1 MVEHSKSKSTQPR
14 FTNRCV
20 TLYNICLYYSKSDLD
35 TLDALVS
42 PPSDDAEVDLG
53 GGGAAELFGE
63 RVQDSLPDPRVLVID
78 IGRGSRV
85 LKNNRSSFR
94 KRKQI
99 FSSASLL
106 TSLDLITVLPGWTPF
121 GIGKRVI
128 LTSHV

>member
-63 RVQDSLPDPRVLVID
+63 GVQDSLPDPRVLVID

-85 LKNNRSSFR
+85 LKNNRSLFR
-94 KRKQI
+94 KRKQSFS
-99 FSSASLL
+99 FSSLS
-106 TSLDLITVLPGWTPF
+106 TSLDLITGLPG
-121 GIGKRVI
+121 
-128 LTSHV
+128 